1 MANRTET
8 ITSAALAAPVTQ
20 DAAPVDPM
28 ARRSDETPEAYI
40 SRLQSAISATK
51 TAVTADKLASGE
63 LGENVKGKLAGH
75 VLTLTIDLSH
85 RAGKSS
91 TGKSD
96 IIATTSGN
104 MDLGNGVRLGVNCFR
119 KV

>member
-1 MANRTET
+1 MAKVET
-8 ITSAALAAPVTQ
+8 VASVAAVESV
-20 DAAPVDPM
+20 AAPVDPM
-28 ARRSDETPEAYI
+28 ARRSDETPEQYI

-63 LGENVKGKLAGH
+63 LGENVKGKLAGS